1 MNIQNTEPWH
11 VLRVRPLFE
20 RVVESRLGKM
30 GITALVPVQKQFRRS
45 SDRTPKKEKILFSG
59 YVFVHTEPARRNE
72 VFQAGSQ
79 VISYLTIEGK
89 PALLREQEISLI
101 KTLSGLDGPISIIS
115 LQLSPGNQVEIISG
129 PLRGFCGV
137 VVNLPGKQRVT
148 VYITGLQCI
157 AQVELSV
164 NNVRRL

>member
-1 MNIQNTEPWH
+1 
-11 VLRVRPLFE
+11 
-20 RVVESRLGKM
+20 M

-129 PLRGFCGV
+129 PLRGFCGW
-137 VVNLPGKQRVT
+137 
-148 VYITGLQCI
+148 
-157 AQVELSV
+157 
-164 NNVRRL
+164 